1 MAARKHGAAVVDVIV
16 PQTRQHYERLTSL
29 AADVRADVPD
39 SVHQMR
45 VSARRLRSLLG
56 SFRHAF
62 PSEATDTSRAELRWL
77 GSVLGKARDAEVLAA
92 RFSDLID
99 TQPADL
105 VVGSVHQRL
114 VGTQEDL
121 YRSAH
126 AHAVEVLDEARY
138 AALCALLDEVTSGEH
153 HVPPEMTLRG
163 GLDKAHRQLRKA
175 AKRVR
180 ALEREG
186 DADIG
191 PALHRVRKRA
201 KKLRYAA
208 EAVAVAE
215 PSATDLGAAAK
226 SLQTMLGDHQDGVLA
241 RGWII
246 DTVAQA
252 RDDDEDTFTYGLL
265 YAIEERQS
273 VRAVADLPRHVKAI
287 RRAHR
292 ELDFDA

>member
-1 MAARKHGAAVVDVIV
+1 VAGRKHGTAVADVIV
-16 PQTRQHYERLTSL
+16 PAARQHYERLSSL
-29 AADVRADVPD
+29 AGDVRADAPD

-62 PSEATDTSRAELRWL
+62 PDATDTARAELRWL

-105 VVGSVHQRL
+105 VVGSIHQRL

-121 YRSAH
+121 YRAAH
-126 AHAVEVLDEARY
+126 AHAVEVLGQDRY
-138 AALCALLDEVTSGEH
+138 ATLCALLDEVTSGEYP
-153 HVPPEMTLRG
+153 VPAKMTLRG

-175 AKRVR
+175 AKKVR
-180 ALEREG
+180 TLEREDG
-186 DADIG
+186 VDIG
-191 PALHRVRKRA
+191 QARHRVRKRA

-208 EAVAVAE
+208 EAVAEAE
-215 PSATDLGAAAK
+215 PSAADLGAAAK
-226 SLQTMLGDHQDGVLA
+226 ALQTMLGDHQDGVLA

-246 DTVAQA
+246 DTVGQA

-265 YAIEERQS
+265 YATEEQQAL
-273 VRAVADLPRHVKAI
+273 RAVADLPRHVKAI
-287 RRAHR
+287 RRAYR
-292 ELDFDA
+292 ELDFDV